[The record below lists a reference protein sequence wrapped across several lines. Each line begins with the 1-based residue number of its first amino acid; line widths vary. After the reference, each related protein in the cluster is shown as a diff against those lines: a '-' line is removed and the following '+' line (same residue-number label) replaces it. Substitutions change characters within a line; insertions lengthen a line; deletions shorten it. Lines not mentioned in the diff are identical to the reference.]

1 LLLLNI
7 SILRSDRIN
16 MVPIVWKIKVQWHTF
31 WLSGLWYSLIEMF
44 VPHKI
49 SFFCFS
55 LVHWHDS
62 NFNRA
67 RSRKHI
73 SWTFFFC
80 SSSVSSLVHH
90 YRVCVLQNIHR
101 WNGIQPVHMLVIT
114 RENESTKSENESKKC
129 VKSHWLTEKKKGKN
143 DDDNDLLVERKE
155 DRVVYICIWTAH
167 FSHLFFMHWCKRGWD
182 VYVFADN

>member
-1 LLLLNI
+1 MHNWVNNKCERWKHLLQI
-7 SILRSDRIN
+7 SLDPFQHYERFLFRKRIDRIN
-16 MVPIVWKIKVQWHTF
+16 MVLIACKIKVQWHTF
-31 WLSGLWYSLIEMF
+31 WLSGLLYSLIEMF

-49 SFFCFS
+49 SFFSFS

-67 RSRKHI
+67 RSDKHI

-90 YRVCVLQNIHR
+90 YRVCVLQNIYT

-114 RENESTKSENESKKC
+114 RKTNVQNPRTNQKICKKSSTDG
-129 VKSHWLTEKKKGKN
+129 EKKEYH
-143 DDDNDLLVERKE
+143 DDNDFFVERKIE
-155 DRVVYICIWTAH
+155 
-167 FSHLFFMHWCKRGWD
+167 
-182 VYVFADN
+182 